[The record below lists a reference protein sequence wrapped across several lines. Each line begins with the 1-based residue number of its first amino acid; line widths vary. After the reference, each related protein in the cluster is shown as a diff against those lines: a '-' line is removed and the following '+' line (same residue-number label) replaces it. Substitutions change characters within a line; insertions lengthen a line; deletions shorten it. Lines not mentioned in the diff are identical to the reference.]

1 MKKEEFARL
10 LGNYTRAAKELRDF
24 TFNYGPEAIAVPA
37 GYLKNQGVHI
47 WATPGSREFVLKMY
61 DEGSYRKEFSP
72 CGDGEVIY
80 EHGTIGGVP
89 VFMFWNE
96 L

>member
-10 LGNYTRAAKELRDF
+10 LGNYTRAAKELYDY
-24 TFNYGPEAIAVPA
+24 TEQTEIAAPA
-37 GYLKNQGVHI
+37 GYIAGQGVHI
-47 WATPGSREFVLKMY
+47 FATPYSRESVLKMY
-61 DEGSYRKEFSP
+61 DAGSYRKEFSP
-72 CGDGEVIY
+72 YGDGEVIY

>member
-10 LGNYTRAAKELRDF
+10 LGNYMRAAEELYDY
-24 TFNYGPEAIAVPA
+24 TSHCEPGAIAAPA
-37 GYLKNQGVHI
+37 GYSADQGVHI
-47 WATPGSREFVLKMY
+47 FATPYARESVLKMY

-72 CGDGEVIY
+72 YRDGEVIY
-80 EHGTIGGVP
+80 EHGTIGGVS
-89 VFMFWNE
+89 VFMYWNE